1 MNVLDQLP
9 RISVFLE
16 QMGLEATLVQMP
28 ATAVATIETDA
39 VSRLE
44 PTGRVAQ
51 IGARCLSQQVK
62 VIGHQAIRMD
72 YETETPDGFFKRL
85 QKPLAIIAINWL
97 TFVAAGRDMIH
108 GAFKL
113 YSNLACHN
121 ARYDTATRSQVS
133 RVDPNSIWPSA
144 NGISR

>member
-9 RISVFLE
+9 RIGVFLD

-28 ATAVATIETDA
+28 ATAVAAIETDA

-51 IGARCLSQQVK
+51 IGARCLGQQVK
-62 VIGHQAIRMD
+62 VIRHQAIRMD
-72 YETETPDGFFKRL
+72 YEPETLNGFFKRL
-85 QKPLAIIAINWL
+85 QKPLPIAIIAINWL

-113 YSNLACHN
+113 YSDRACHN
-121 ARYDTATRSQVS
+121 ARYDTATRCQVS
-133 RVDPNSIWPSA
+133 RVDPY
-144 NGISR
+144 SRRARFG